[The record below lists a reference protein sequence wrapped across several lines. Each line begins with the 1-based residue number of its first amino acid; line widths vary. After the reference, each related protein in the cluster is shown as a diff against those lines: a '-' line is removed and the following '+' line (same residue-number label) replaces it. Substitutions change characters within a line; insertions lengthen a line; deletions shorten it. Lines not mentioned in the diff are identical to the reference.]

1 MNKVAVGITSGIGGC
16 AIGSVV
22 TYLVMDKKFKEQ
34 YEKDVKDAKE
44 YYSSEYFK
52 KKYGPTEEDDIQDA
66 NEPEET
72 NKKITNKK
80 VTIKDDVDYDRQR
93 IIESLDY
100 HGKYGHNNKERSQEE
115 IDFDKAEE
123 EVSIEEN
130 IYSPVWIV
138 TQDEFES
145 QEDNVEFDREDM
157 VFIAEDDI
165 LISIEGE
172 VYAND
177 QLDKYH
183 TFIDQD
189 ATDGELYICD
199 SDYRG
204 YYHITLYD
212 GDYAT
217 YMSERE

>member
-1 MNKVAVGITSGIGGC
+1 MNKVAIGITSGIGGC

-52 KKYGPTEEDDIQDA
+52 KKYGQTEEGDIQAAD
-66 NEPEET
+66 EPEET
-72 NKKITNKK
+72 DEK

-100 HGKYGHNNKERSQEE
+100 HGKYGHKDKSQEE

-123 EVSIEEN
+123 EVSIEEDSF
-130 IYSPVWIV
+130 SPVWIV

-157 VFIAEDDI
+157 IFIMEDDI

-189 ATDGELYICD
+189 ATDGELYVCD